1 MPPVTVPM
9 PAGPVPAGPVP
20 AGSLPAGPVPTGA
33 GPAGAVPAR
42 PVGLDHAARAVP
54 GFELLAQALEDAPTL
69 SAVLAGPDLRLVLQ
83 NRRSREVLGAR
94 RIGAPLAEVFPES
107 AGNVEPMRRVLFT
120 GQTWQDERRVGVRD
134 LDGQELVLRF
144 VVSPVGEGP
153 PYPMVLTSSVDV
165 TGTIRARE
173 QAQRAELLARLTQ
186 AMTVAPDPDAA
197 LQALADA
204 LVPAVARVAAVFV
217 TLGETPDPERPAAP
231 VAIAVDPSVLQQ
243 LGPPPPAGRRGEP
256 TPWDDAIGAGRPV
269 LIDLLGEDR
278 DAVDPPTRSWL
289 EGAGSRTIAVLPL
302 VVAGDFAGALV
313 LTDTGEAYTP
323 AQVPF
328 LEDLAARAGVA
339 VAHVRSVRAQGQ
351 VALDLQRALLPSALP
366 DMQEVD
372 VATRYVAGS
381 PEVDVGG
388 DWFDVTDL
396 GAGRIGL
403 GVGDVSGRGLSAAAV
418 MGQARAAMRAAAHA
432 ALGPADLLGLLD
444 THVTELVAPQLSSD
458 ARIPPRFATAVY
470 GVIEPFDETLRIA
483 SAGHPP
489 VLVRDPDGHVRTVA
503 PQPGPPLGLGFGP
516 FEELVTAFPPGS
528 VLAAYTD
535 GLVESREVDVEVGM
549 ARLAAR
555 LEEAGSTVDLQA
567 LADELLT
574 SSGADAAADDVA
586 LLLVRLSPAAAQLRR
601 TQLLLTDL
609 AGVAAARRAVAAVAT
624 ATQPGRA
631 PAIVQVTSELAAN
644 AVEHAGPPVELRAYA
659 TAQRLVVQT
668 TDRSALPPVRR
679 RSGRE
684 DERGRGLALVAA
696 LADTWGVRLG
706 LGGKTTWAEFRA

>member
-1 MPPVTVPM
+1 VSVPLPAKPVTAGPLR
-9 PAGPVPAGPVP
+9 PAGP
-20 AGSLPAGPVPTGA
+20 
-33 GPAGAVPAR
+33 
-42 PVGLDHAARAVP
+42 AAAVP
-54 GFELLAQALEDAPTL
+54 GFELLAQTLEESPTL
-69 SAVLAGPDLRLVLQ
+69 SAVLAGPDLCLVLQ
-83 NRRSREVLGAR
+83 NRLSRETLGAR
-94 RIGAPLAEVFPES
+94 PIGAPLAEVFPETASS
-107 AGNVEPMRRVLFT
+107 ADGMRRVMLT
-120 GQTWQDERRVGVRD
+120 GETWQDERRVGVHD
-134 LDGQELVLRF
+134 VDGQELVLRF
-144 VVSPVGEGP
+144 VISPVGQGP
-153 PYPMVLTSSVDV
+153 PYPMVLTTSVDV
-165 TGTIRARE
+165 TGTVRARE
-173 QAQRAELLARLTQ
+173 QARRAELLARLTQ
-186 AMTVAPDPDAA
+186 AMTIAPDPDAA

-204 LVPAVARVAAVFV
+204 LVPAVARVAAVYV
-217 TLGETPDPERPAAP
+217 TLGNTSNPDEPATP
-231 VAIAVDPSVLQQ
+231 VAIAIDPAAFQQ
-243 LGPPPPAGRRGEP
+243 LGPPPPPSRRNDP
-256 TPWDDAIGAGRPV
+256 APWDEAIGAGHPV
-269 LIDLLGEDR
+269 IIDLQGKDR
-278 DAVDPPTRSWL
+278 DAVDAASRSWL
-289 EGAGSRTIAVLPL
+289 ERAGSRTIAVLPL

-313 LTDTGEAYTP
+313 LTDTGEAFTP

-328 LEDLAARAGVA
+328 LEDLAARAGAA
-339 VAHVRSVRAQGQ
+339 VAHVRSVRAQWQ
-351 VALDLQRALLPSALP
+351 VALDLQRALLPSVLP

-403 GVGDVSGRGLSAAAV
+403 GVGDVSGRGLPAAAV

-444 THVTELVAPQLSSD
+444 THVTELVAPQLSTG

-489 VLVRDPDGHVRTVA
+489 VLVRDPDGRVRMVA
-503 PQPGPPLGLGFGP
+503 PVPGPPLGLGFGP
-516 FEELVTAFPPGS
+516 FEELVTPFPPGS

-535 GLVESREVDVEVGM
+535 GLVESREVDVELGM

-555 LEEAGSTVDLQA
+555 LEEAGSTQDLQA

-586 LLLVRLSPAAAQLRR
+586 LLLVRLSPGAAQLRR
-601 TQLLLTDL
+601 TQLLLTEL
-609 AGVAAARRAVAAVAT
+609 ADVAAARRAVTAVAA
-624 ATQPGRA
+624 ATQPDRA
-631 PAIVQVTSELAAN
+631 AAIVQVTSELAAN

-679 RSGRE
+679 RSSRE